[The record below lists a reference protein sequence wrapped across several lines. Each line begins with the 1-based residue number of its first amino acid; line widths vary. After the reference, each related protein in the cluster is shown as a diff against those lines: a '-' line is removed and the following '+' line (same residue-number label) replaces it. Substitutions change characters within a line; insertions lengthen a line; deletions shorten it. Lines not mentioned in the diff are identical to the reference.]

1 MQKVKGVI
9 RLKTILYFSANNMD
23 SFVNDITKE
32 RIEESV
38 PSGMDG
44 LYMVSAVN
52 ELRPL
57 VSDFCD
63 TRSDL
68 INLLWQ
74 SRENPAEN
82 RVATQAIAQE
92 FLKANKENRNLMEG
106 ILMQINEDNQLA
118 NIELALVEIFNPGKI
133 TVESETDSD
142 APPTVD
148 VGLPD
153 KNKKD

>member
-1 MQKVKGVI
+1 M
-9 RLKTILYFSANNMD
+9 A
-23 SFVNDITKE
+23 SFVNDKTKE

-38 PSGMDG
+38 PAGMEG
-44 LYMVSAVN
+44 LYMVSAVY

-82 RVATQAIAQE
+82 RVATQATAQE
-92 FLKANKENRNLMEG
+92 FLKANKENRDLMEG
-106 ILMQINEDNQLA
+106 ILMQIGEDNQLT

-133 TVESETDSD
+133 IIKSETDSD
-142 APPTVD
+142 APPTVNM
-148 VGLPD
+148 GLPV
-153 KNKKD
+153 KHK